1 MGPGLLDRL
10 PTWARDLLLMLVVQL
25 AAWAGT
31 DLVPMLRERGPAANI
46 AAAVLVLVINAVT
59 PLSRSYNLGGATMRD
74 QAVRK
79 VGT

>member
-1 MGPGLLDRL
+1 LDRL

-31 DLVPMLRERGPAANI
+31 DVVPMLRERGPAAQI
-46 AAAVLVLVINAVT
+46 GAAVLVLVINAVT